1 MHDLLKDSGEQ
12 GPYVLMAH
20 SMGSLEMIRFA
31 QLYPNEVVALV
42 MIDGISPQYARDYR
56 MTPLMKLGWEA
67 MHVAKNSGLL
77 RGLSKF
83 GVTDK
88 LFIDIAGLPQEI
100 RDTKVVMSLKN
111 LNNDNMKVE
120 MNAMSDNG
128 KKVGGWLTR

>member
-1 MHDLLKDSGEQ
+1 
-12 GPYVLMAH
+12 MAH